1 MWGVVVSVDG
11 VSHKAQ
17 VPLVSWFDGLDA
29 LRCFRSTRRLPQCP
43 HTSLVGILHS
53 TPSQLSRLGLDLT
66 HEPSHPPRAAHS
78 AQKHFSQGSVNMWCD
93 KCTKSTFEIFRT
105 VGPQP
110 KSALVDTFSHA
121 SCKNRRKVGKQSTFP
136 TT

>member
-1 MWGVVVSVDG
+1 VVSVDG
-11 VSHKAQ
+11 ASHNTQA
-17 VPLVSWFDGLDA
+17 PLVRWSDGLDT
-29 LRCFRSTRRLPQCP
+29 LRCFRSTRRPPKCP
-43 HTSLVGILHS
+43 HTQLVGILDS
-53 TPSQLSRLGLDLT
+53 TPSQLSRLGLDQT
-66 HEPSHPPRAAHS
+66 YEPPHPPRQHTV
-78 AQKHFSQGSVNMWCD
+78 HRNMFSQGFVNIWCD